1 VADDNPI
8 NQAVARAVLE
18 AAGVDVECV
27 SDGAQALE
35 RLRVEAFDLVLMDV
49 HMPIMDGVEAVGRI
63 RDGQAGRADVPIMA
77 LTADAMPGE
86 EARLKTLGFDAL
98 QHKPVQP
105 AALINAIGQVL
116 AAKPAGEQKSD
127 AKADSAAA

>member
-1 VADDNPI
+1 
-8 NQAVARAVLE
+8 
-18 AAGVDVECV
+18 
-27 SDGAQALE
+27 
-35 RLRVEAFDLVLMDV
+35 
-49 HMPIMDGVEAVGRI
+49 VGRI

-86 EARLKTLGFDAL
+86 ESRLKALGFDAL

-116 AAKPAGEQKSD
+116 AARPPAERQTGEK
-127 AKADSAAA
+127 KADSAAA